1 MPVKH
6 SGICSKCGSGD
17 LLFIPGGDGSL
28 HHDNVIR
35 VGLTIISTA
44 EAYRYVCCDCG
55 YSEEWVDLR
64 DIPKLKKK
72 YGGKLP

>member
-1 MPVKH
+1 MKNTGTCP
-6 SGICSKCGSGD
+6 KCGSKEI
-17 LLFIPGGDGSL
+17 LTIPGGDGSL

-44 EAYRYVCCDCG
+44 EIYRYVCCDCG
-55 YSEEWVDLR
+55 YSEEWVDPR

-72 YGGKLP
+72 YGGTAP